1 MAVAYETIRS
11 EVERLR
17 NYIIKDLD
25 LLVNQDVGGNYLA
38 ASLITCACDAIS
50 YLKYGKPHRGDLVF
64 SELLPDFW
72 QPVANTLYDA
82 IRHGIVHV
90 YDTKTIV
97 VGPIRLNVVISW
109 KARPHLHLSS
119 TGTDV
124 YVNVRQLARDLRN
137 AIARFETDLKGDG
150 KLRDTFYK
158 SMRRDREIH
167 ARKLDR
173 MKWQNVFSQAPK
185 EVT

>member
-50 YLKYGKPHRGDLVF
+50 YLKYGKHHRGNLVF

-72 QPVANTLYDA
+72 QPVAN
-82 IRHGIVHV
+82 I
-90 YDTKTIV
+90 
-97 VGPIRLNVVISW
+97 
-109 KARPHLHLSS
+109 
-119 TGTDV
+119 
-124 YVNVRQLARDLRN
+124 
-137 AIARFETDLKGDG
+137 
-150 KLRDTFYK
+150 
-158 SMRRDREIH
+158 
-167 ARKLDR
+167 
-173 MKWQNVFSQAPK
+173 
-185 EVT
+185 